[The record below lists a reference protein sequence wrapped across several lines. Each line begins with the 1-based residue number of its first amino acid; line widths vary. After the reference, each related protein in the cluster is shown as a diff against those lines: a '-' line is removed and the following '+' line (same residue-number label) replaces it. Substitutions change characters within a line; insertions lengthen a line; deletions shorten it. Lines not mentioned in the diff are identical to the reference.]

1 MNFNELYEI
10 YEKIIKEKNAL
21 EKKALISQF
30 IAKFINLRKEIIEKL
45 STKKDKIFQ
54 YTEKFDN
61 IDKYFDFNYNFDNDF
76 DDNRYKFVKLV
87 YDIYRII
94 NKDYFENFIRKDK
107 ASLPEID
114 RKINGYISNTTE
126 NIKKKVEELYNL
138 KDKEKKKLKFLIKE
152 KELTDI
158 EFEKVFNENRE
169 AFKEVIDYLINSLKK
184 EIANAIKEYYDKLI
198 DFVNKN
204 EPYKNFMDDFNSKSI
219 DKYLNGF
226 YNKFVKGIKLSLK
239 EKLYKDKNIKRL
251 LEFFKKTDDD
261 IFIPELKEYDEDF
274 ISKYKD
280 AEEELKKK
288 EPNLKK
294 LEGLFNSKYGDWII
308 DSKSYQKAKE
318 LKEIYDIK
326 VVEKKPEQFQV
337 KQEFKQLSNFTEKI
351 KEIKRKLEKKEKLQE
366 TEITFIENFDDYIKE
381 IESNPQFSSNDDFIK
396 QVEYVK
402 KFIKNI
408 TIGDKSITEK
418 VKQEIKDKRIV
429 KDEIKDRDKDSIY
442 LDDYIQLFKLAIKFF
457 AYGGIVF
464 ILIIL
469 FISFIGIVILLYD
482 LIINIITI
490 FVNLTNSTKNNSID
504 YMTKSI
510 IKCSKDNYSNDR
522 FLILTEQKQNLT
534 IFNLGA
540 YTIYLLIIY
549 FIVFFILMFY
559 ANRMKYKFVGKIY
572 DIDPNFIYLFM
583 IGILLIYSAIHL
595 FLFKIIFKPFVFIPY
610 KTIEKE
616 ETGIDE
622 LISKMILIKND
633 DNKNLRNDEFFK
645 LLYDASKIEELS
657 DMFLAEIK
665 SKDIAR
671 CLKQKIIIYNLYEY
685 LRQYIDFDEEFQK
698 NFKIYC
704 IRDANNKP
712 KYKNGNTIT
721 FISMLNNNEVKI
733 ITNFHEELP
742 FFKKIDDEYLEF
754 YNQLNKDISENLRDI
769 NKKII
774 THNKTTLPF
783 FLTILYIS
791 LIFLLNFVVVYIIIQ
806 MIKEDKTDAYH
817 KYIVYAINFLD
828 DYIYKPLLDFLKKNN
843 K

>member
-10 YEKIIKEKNAL
+10 YEKIIKQKNAL

-54 YTEKFDN
+54 YTENFDD

-76 DDNRYKFVKLV
+76 DDNKYKFVKLV
-87 YDIYRII
+87 YDIYKII

-184 EIANAIKEYYDKLI
+184 EIANAIKEYDNKLI
-198 DFVNKN
+198 DFVDNN

-280 AEEELKKK
+280 AEEELKKM

-308 DSKSYQKAKE
+308 DSKSYQKANE
-318 LKEIYDIK
+318 LKESYDK
-326 VVEKKPEQFQV
+326 NVVKKKPEQFQV

-396 QVEYVK
+396 QVKYVK
-402 KFIKNI
+402 EFIKNI

-418 VKQEIKDKRIV
+418 VKQEIKDKRVV

-633 DNKNLRNDEFFK
+633 DNINLRNDEFFK

-828 DYIYKPLLDFLKKNN
+828 DYIYKPLLDFFKK

>member
-10 YEKIIKEKNAL
+10 YEKIIKQKNAL

-54 YTEKFDN
+54 YTENFDD

-76 DDNRYKFVKLV
+76 DDNKYKFVKLV

-184 EIANAIKEYYDKLI
+184 EIANAIKEYDNKLI
-198 DFVNKN
+198 DFVDNN

-280 AEEELKKK
+280 AEEELKKM

-308 DSKSYQKAKE
+308 DSKSYQKANE
-318 LKEIYDIK
+318 LKESYDK
-326 VVEKKPEQFQV
+326 NVVEKKPEQFQV

-396 QVEYVK
+396 QVKYVK
-402 KFIKNI
+402 EFIKNI

-418 VKQEIKDKRIV
+418 VKQEIKDKRVV

-633 DNKNLRNDEFFK
+633 DNINLRNDEFFK

-828 DYIYKPLLDFLKKNN
+828 DYIYKPLLDFFKK

>member
-10 YEKIIKEKNAL
+10 YKKIIKQKNAL

-45 STKKDKIFQ
+45 STKKDKNFQ
-54 YTEKFDN
+54 YTENFDD
-61 IDKYFDFNYNFDNDF
+61 IDKYFDFNYNFDKDF

-184 EIANAIKEYYDKLI
+184 EIANAIKEYDNKLI
-198 DFVNKN
+198 DFVDNN

-280 AEEELKKK
+280 AEEELKKM

-308 DSKSYQKAKE
+308 DSKSYQKANE
-318 LKEIYDIK
+318 LKESYDK
-326 VVEKKPEQFQV
+326 NVVEKKPEQFQV

-396 QVEYVK
+396 QVKYVK
-402 KFIKNI
+402 EFIKNI

-418 VKQEIKDKRIV
+418 VKQEIKDKRVV

-633 DNKNLRNDEFFK
+633 DNINLRNDEFFK

-828 DYIYKPLLDFLKKNN
+828 DYIYKPLLDFFKK

>member
-10 YEKIIKEKNAL
+10 YKKIIKQKNAL

-54 YTEKFDN
+54 YTENFDD
-61 IDKYFDFNYNFDNDF
+61 IDKYFDFNYNFDKDF

-184 EIANAIKEYYDKLI
+184 EIANAIKEYDNKLI
-198 DFVNKN
+198 DFVDNN

-280 AEEELKKK
+280 AEEELKKM

-308 DSKSYQKAKE
+308 DSKSYQKANE
-318 LKEIYDIK
+318 LKESYDK
-326 VVEKKPEQFQV
+326 NVVEKKPEQFQV

-396 QVEYVK
+396 QVKYVK
-402 KFIKNI
+402 EFIKNI

-418 VKQEIKDKRIV
+418 VKQEIKDKRVV

-633 DNKNLRNDEFFK
+633 DNINLRNDEFFK

-828 DYIYKPLLDFLKKNN
+828 DYIYKPLLDFFKK

>member
-10 YEKIIKEKNAL
+10 YEKIIKQKNAL

-45 STKKDKIFQ
+45 STKKDKNFQ
-54 YTEKFDN
+54 YTENFDD

-76 DDNRYKFVKLV
+76 DDNKYKFVKLV

-184 EIANAIKEYYDKLI
+184 EIANAIKEYDNKLI
-198 DFVNKN
+198 DFVDNN

-280 AEEELKKK
+280 AEEELKKM

-308 DSKSYQKAKE
+308 DSKSYQKANE
-318 LKEIYDIK
+318 LKESYDK
-326 VVEKKPEQFQV
+326 NVVEKKPEQFQV

-396 QVEYVK
+396 QVKYVK
-402 KFIKNI
+402 EFIKNI

-418 VKQEIKDKRIV
+418 VKQEIKDKRVV

-633 DNKNLRNDEFFK
+633 DNINLRNDEFFK

-828 DYIYKPLLDFLKKNN
+828 DYIYKPLLDFFKK

>member
-10 YEKIIKEKNAL
+10 YKKIIKQKNAL

-54 YTEKFDN
+54 YTENFDD

-76 DDNRYKFVKLV
+76 DDNKYKFVKLV

-184 EIANAIKEYYDKLI
+184 EIANAIKEYDNKLI
-198 DFVNKN
+198 DFVDNN

-280 AEEELKKK
+280 AEEELKKM

-308 DSKSYQKAKE
+308 DSKSYQKANE
-318 LKEIYDIK
+318 LKESYDK
-326 VVEKKPEQFQV
+326 NVVEKKPEQFQV

-396 QVEYVK
+396 QVKYVK
-402 KFIKNI
+402 EFIKNI

-418 VKQEIKDKRIV
+418 VKQEIKDKRVV

-633 DNKNLRNDEFFK
+633 DNINLRNDEFFK

-828 DYIYKPLLDFLKKNN
+828 DYIYKPLLDFFKK

>member
-10 YEKIIKEKNAL
+10 YEKIIKQKNAL

-54 YTEKFDN
+54 YTENFDD

-87 YDIYRII
+87 YDIYKII

-184 EIANAIKEYYDKLI
+184 EIANAIKEYDNKLI
-198 DFVNKN
+198 DFVDNN

-280 AEEELKKK
+280 AEEELKKM

-308 DSKSYQKAKE
+308 DSKSYQKANE
-318 LKEIYDIK
+318 LKESYDK
-326 VVEKKPEQFQV
+326 NVVEKKPEQFQV

-396 QVEYVK
+396 QVKYVK
-402 KFIKNI
+402 EFIKNI

-418 VKQEIKDKRIV
+418 VKQEIKDKRVV

-633 DNKNLRNDEFFK
+633 DNINLRNDEFFK

-828 DYIYKPLLDFLKKNN
+828 DYIYKPLLDFFKK